1 MLEKSL
7 WKVRLRVPKS
17 VLLFGSIGTIVE
29 SSDIQRRAYNLALQE
44 ARLDWH
50 WDEAIYRELLLQS
63 GGRDRMAM
71 LGAATGQKLADGM
84 IAQIHTR
91 KTVLACGEIAAI
103 QPPLRSGVAALM
115 ALAKA
120 QGWKRGFVTST
131 EQANIDAIT
140 ALDAVVA
147 ADQFDVIIGRAD
159 VEHGKPNPQA
169 FLTALDRLGVVPDNA
184 IAIEDT
190 ASSVMAAVRAG
201 ITTVAVP
208 GAFASG
214 QDFWQADLV
223 LSSLTDTQGGLDPR
237 LLALICDS

>member
-1 MLEKSL
+1 MS
-7 WKVRLRVPKS
+7 RS

-44 ARLDWH
+44 AGLEWH

-63 GGRDRMAM
+63 GGRDRLAM
-71 LGAATGQKLADGM
+71 LGAATGQKLSAAM

-91 KTVLACGEIAAI
+91 KTELACAEIAATKPI
-103 QPPLRSGVAALM
+103 LRSGVAALM
-115 ALAKA
+115 AFAA
-120 QGWKRGFVTST
+120 ARGWKRGFVTST

-140 ALDAVVA
+140 ALDADVA
-147 ADQFDVIIGRAD
+147 PDQFDVIIGRAD
-159 VEHGKPNPQA
+159 VQNGKPDPQA
-169 FLTALDRLGVVPDNA
+169 FQTALDQLGMGPANA

-190 ASSVMAAVRAG
+190 ASSVMATVRAG

-208 GAFASG
+208 GAYASE

-223 LSSLTDTQGGLDPR
+223 LPSLADAQGALDPR
-237 LLALICDS
+237 LLALIGSS

>member
-1 MLEKSL
+1 M
-7 WKVRLRVPKS
+7 PKS
-17 VLLFGSIGTIVE
+17 VLLFGSIGSIVE

-44 ARLDWH
+44 AGLDWH
-50 WDEAIYRELLLQS
+50 WDNAIYCELLLQS
-63 GGRDRMAM
+63 GGRDRLAM
-71 LGAATGQKLADGM
+71 LGAATGQKLADVM

-91 KTVLACGEIAAI
+91 KTELACAEIAAT

-120 QGWKRGFVTST
+120 QGWKRGFVTCT

-147 ADQFDVIIGRAD
+147 PDQFDVIIGRAD

-169 FLTALDRLGVVPDNA
+169 FQTALDRLAIGPANA

-223 LSSLTDTQGGLDPR
+223 IPSLADMQGALDPR
-237 LLALICDS
+237 LLALIGDR